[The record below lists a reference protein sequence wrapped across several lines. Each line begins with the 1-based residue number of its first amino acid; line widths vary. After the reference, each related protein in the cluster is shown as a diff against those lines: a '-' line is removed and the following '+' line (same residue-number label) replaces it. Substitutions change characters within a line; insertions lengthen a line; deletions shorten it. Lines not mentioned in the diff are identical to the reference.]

1 MHGDVEGDRV
11 RVREEVFALV
21 RQIPRGRVMT
31 YGQISAELASRLSPR
46 AVGWI
51 MHRCPEDVPWQ
62 RVVNA
67 SGGFST
73 DRLPDFPKGLQRA
86 MLEDEGVEMRQDGTL
101 DLEVYRW
108 LPDRADRGI
117 GGLAPESAAQ
127 DDPDLE

>member
-1 MHGDVEGDRV
+1 MRGLKRVHGDVEGDRIGA
-11 RVREEVFALV
+11 REQVFAIV
-21 RQIPRGRVMT
+21 RRIPRGRVMT

-51 MHRCPEDVPWQ
+51 MHRCPEDVPWH

-73 DRLPDFPKGLQRA
+73 DRLSDFPTGLQRS
-86 MLEDEGVEMRQDGTL
+86 MMEDEGVAVRSNGTL

-108 LPDRADRGI
+108 V
-117 GGLAPESAAQ
+117 PEK
-127 DDPDLE
+127 